1 MREWYEIRILGHL
14 SPSFAAVLGDPDAAP
29 MPPQT
34 VLRREVSAPAEL
46 HETLRQLQEL
56 GLELV
61 PPAQRAQ
68 TPVAVRRRSGDS
80 EPSARSGAA

>member
-61 PPAQRAQ
+61 EVRKLPPAQRARS
-68 TPVAVRRRSGDS
+68 PVAVAATVRRR
-80 EPSARSGAA
+80 RT